1 MMESTRF
8 VFFLFAGL
16 LHTVFPA
23 LIIHVVETQHTRIA
37 QVGEDAQLSCWFLGS
52 NGVQE
57 VIWEKLSGST
67 MRGVGS
73 YNLLSGAKVFPPFR
87 DKVQF
92 AYSGLKNSSII
103 VKNVTEQDV
112 GCYLC
117 LFTSYPFGNLTAE
130 TCLRFNELHGPFID
144 VRRSLIPPGSL
155 VTCSATGQPAPTVT
169 LTVYMVYYSHYN
181 PSSKT
186 NANGTITV
194 TTTALLSAVNSTLVR
209 CSVEVGFTDPRELL
223 VTVPGVKT
231 TSGEQSQVPKWTMT
245 FVLLMLLL
253 CMCFCRLRRKYK
265 NRHRKDLETVLT
277 QTMRC
282 SRCGELFVTKETSQT
297 ANI

>member
-16 LHTVFPA
+16 LHT
-23 LIIHVVETQHTRIA
+23 
-37 QVGEDAQLSCWFLGS
+37 
-52 NGVQE
+52 
-57 VIWEKLSGST
+57 
-67 MRGVGS
+67 
-73 YNLLSGAKVFPPFR
+73 
-87 DKVQF
+87 
-92 AYSGLKNSSII
+92 
-103 VKNVTEQDV
+103 
-112 GCYLC
+112 
-117 LFTSYPFGNLTAE
+117 
-130 TCLRFNELHGPFID
+130 ELHGPFID

-282 SRCGELFVTKETSQT
+282 VENSSLPKKHLRPRTSEKQRQT
-297 ANI
+297 SESQP

>member
-1 MMESTRF
+1 ML
-8 VFFLFAGL
+8 FLWTSIVSPAIISFYRITCMQLTFHLTFQVGHSAL
-16 LHTVFPA
+16 FPA

-67 MRGVGS
+67 MHGVGS
-73 YNLLSGAKVFPPFR
+73 YNLLSGAKVFPPFK

-117 LFTSYPFGNLTAE
+117 LFTSYPFRNLTAE
-130 TCLRFNELHGPFID
+130 TW
-144 VRRSLIPPGSL
+144 SL

-169 LTVYMVYYSHYN
+169 LTVSHMVYYSHYN

-186 NANGTITV
+186 NTNGTITI

-209 CSVEVGFTDPRELL
+209 CSVEVDK
-223 VTVPGVKT
+223 TVEKSKKVLNIMRCLRGKLMLIQLKTKIIKYSSILYWCRIKIVKPVKNVKRN
-231 TSGEQSQVPKWTMT
+231 SC
-245 FVLLMLLL
+245 VLLLA
-253 CMCFCRLRRKYK
+253 FKYK
-265 NRHRKDLETVLT
+265 RSEKKRVF
-277 QTMRC
+277 
-282 SRCGELFVTKETSQT
+282 ELKHTL
-297 ANI
+297 